1 MDGFMI
7 CELYVNKTL
16 ENKNK
21 MRRKK
26 NKFLEARPG

>member
-1 MDGFMI
+1 MDGFMT
-7 CELYVNKTL
+7 CELYFNKTL

-26 NKFLEARPG
+26 NLEARPG